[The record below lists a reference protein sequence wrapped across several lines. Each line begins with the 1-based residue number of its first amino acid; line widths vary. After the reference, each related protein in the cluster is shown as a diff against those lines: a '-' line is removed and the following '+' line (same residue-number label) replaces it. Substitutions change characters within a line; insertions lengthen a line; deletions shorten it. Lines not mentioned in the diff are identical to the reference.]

1 MESLLNTIVY
11 FVLALGLLIAFHEFG
26 HFWVARRCGVKVL
39 RFSIG
44 FGKPLWRYRKSP
56 ESTEFVVAAIPLGGY
71 VKMVDEREGEVSPDD
86 LPYAFNRQSL
96 PVRTAIVL
104 AGPLF
109 NLLLAVLIYWLVFW
123 IGDTGVRPVLGPV
136 DSGSYAEQAGFEK
149 DDEILAV
156 AGQETP
162 TWSITMSRL
171 FALIMDGEQPIPI
184 EVQSA
189 DGVKQTRELVIPEA
203 SAMEPELLRS
213 RLGFHPWQPMLVPR
227 IDAVEPNGPADKAG
241 LQKDDRIVSAD
252 GVPIHDWRQW
262 VDYVRERPNE
272 DISVTVDRDGVQVVL
287 SLRPIAVRSAE
298 GEIGRI
304 GTSVAIPPGVF
315 TQMRVEYQLGF
326 FSAFTAAV
334 KKTADF
340 SLLTLRMIGRMIIGK
355 ASVENLSGPIS
366 IAQYAGQSAS
376 LGLMQFMKF
385 LAIISISLG
394 VLNLLPVPV
403 LDGGHL
409 LFYLIEA
416 IKGSPLSEQAQAI
429 GQQIGIVIL
438 ISLMGLAFFLDIER
452 LLS

>member
-1 MESLLNTIVY
+1 MGSLLNTIVY
-11 FVLALGLLIAFHEFG
+11 FVLALGLLVAFHEFG

-44 FGKPLWRYRKSP
+44 FGKPLWRYQKTP
-56 ESTEFVVAAIPLGGY
+56 DSTEFIVAAVPLGGY
-71 VKMVDEREGEVSPDD
+71 VKMVDEREGEVSAED

-104 AGPLF
+104 AGPVF
-109 NLLLAVLIYWLVFW
+109 NLLLAVLIYWFVFW
-123 IGDTGVRPVLGPV
+123 VGDTGVRPVLGAV
-136 DSGSYAEQAGFEK
+136 DPGSFAEQAGFEK
-149 DDEILAV
+149 GDEILSV
-156 AGQETP
+156 SGQETP
-162 TWSITMSRL
+162 TWGLTMSRL
-171 FALIMDGEQPIPI
+171 FALIMDGDPIRI

-189 DGVKQTRELVIPEA
+189 DGVKHTRELVIPEA
-203 SAMEPELLRS
+203 ASMEPELLRS
-213 RLGFHPWQPMLVPR
+213 RLGFHPWEPVLAPR
-227 IDAVEPNGPADKAG
+227 IDAVEENGPAAKAG
-241 LQKDDRIVSAD
+241 LQKGDRIVSAD
-252 GVPIHDWRQW
+252 GVPIRDWRQW
-262 VDYVRERPNE
+262 VGYVRERPNQE
-272 DISVTVDRDGVQVVL
+272 IRVTVDRDGVQVTL
-287 SLRPIAVRSAE
+287 SLRPVAVRSAG

-304 GTSVAIPPGVF
+304 GTSVSIPPDVLKE
-315 TQMRVEYQLGF
+315 MRVEYRLGF
-326 FSAFTAAV
+326 FSAFATAV

-340 SLLTLRMIGRMIIGK
+340 SLLTLKMIGRMIIGK

-366 IAQYAGQSAS
+366 IAQYAGQSAN

-385 LAIISISLG
+385 LAVVSISLG

-416 IKGSPLSEQAQAI
+416 IKGSPLSEKAQAI

-452 LLS
+452 LLN

>member
-1 MESLLNTIVY
+1 MESLLHTIVY
-11 FVLALGLLIAFHEFG
+11 FVLALGLLVAFHEFG

-44 FGKPLWRYRKSP
+44 FGKPLWRHRKSP

-71 VKMVDEREGEVSPDD
+71 VKMVDEREGEVSPED
-86 LPYAFNRQSL
+86 LPHAFNRQSL

-104 AGPLF
+104 AGPAF
-109 NLLLAVLIYWLVFW
+109 NLLLAVLIYWFVFW

-136 DSGSYAEQAGFEK
+136 DPGSFSEQAGFEK
-149 DDEILAV
+149 GDEILAV
-156 AGQETP
+156 SGQETP
-162 TWSITMSRL
+162 TWSLTMSRL
-171 FALIMDGEQPIPI
+171 FALIMDDAPIRI

-189 DGVKQTRELVIPEA
+189 DGVKHTRELVIPEA
-203 SAMEPELLRS
+203 TAMEPELLRS
-213 RLGFHPWQPMLVPR
+213 RLGFHPWEPLLLPR
-227 IDAVEPNGPADKAG
+227 IDAVEENGPAAKAG
-241 LQKDDRIVSAD
+241 LRKGDLIVSAD
-252 GVPIHDWRQW
+252 GIPIRDWRQW
-262 VDYVRERPNE
+262 VDYVRERPNQ

-287 SLRPIAVRSAE
+287 SLRPIAVHSAK

-304 GTSVAIPPGVF
+304 GTSVAIPPGVLKE
-315 TQMRVEYQLGF
+315 MRVEYRLGF

-340 SLLTLRMIGRMIIGK
+340 SLLTLKMIGRMIIGK
-355 ASVENLSGPIS
+355 VSVENLSGPIS

-376 LGLMQFMKF
+376 LGLIQFMKF